1 MNVKIIC
8 VCHQKGGAGKSTVTM
23 QLAGTLSLRNYKT
36 LVVDAD
42 PQGTSMRWSASALD
56 DKLFPAQVVGMGVA
70 GAKIHREVKKFAFDY
85 DLIIIDCPP
94 AIESPVSESALLIS
108 DLALVPCIP
117 SPPDIWAANG
127 IAGLIERISG
137 VNEGLKARIIINQI
151 KEKTLLGKEVK
162 DLLDNFGIKL
172 AKTQLRQR
180 EVYRHSALYGTTVH
194 HFGKQATEAITEIEA
209 LADETC
215 TILGLPHA
223 KA

>member
-1 MNVKIIC
+1 MTAKIIC

-23 QLAGTLSLRNYKT
+23 QLAGALGLKGHNT

-42 PQGTSMRWSASALD
+42 PQGTAVHWSASAED
-56 DKLFPAQVVGMGVA
+56 DKPFPAKVA
-70 GAKIHREVKKFAFDY
+70 GLGAAGAEVHREVKKFADEYEF
-85 DLIIIDCPP
+85 IFVDCPP

-127 IAGLIERISG
+127 ITGLIARISG
-137 VNEGLKARIIINQI
+137 VNETLQARLVINQI
-151 KEKTLLGKEVK
+151 KENTVLGREVK
-162 DLLDNFGIKL
+162 ELLDNFGIELAQSKL
-172 AKTQLRQR
+172 GQR

-194 HFGKQATEAITEIEA
+194 YFPKQTDAIVEIEN
-209 LADETC
+209 LVNEIC
-215 TILGLPHA
+215 TVLGVSCG